1 MRALVTGAAGFIGSA
16 LVDRLLED
24 GHQVV
29 GIDNLSTGT
38 IDNLPSATARGTMSA
53 RRFTFLQIDIQAPEL
68 VDIVEGTSP
77 SVIYHL
83 AAQPEHTASTS
94 NPRLD
99 AQSNVVGTIN
109 LCEASRRAD
118 VRRIV
123 YATSGSS
130 SEALSPHLASKLAA
144 ELYLR
149 AYGEM
154 YGLEPVCL
162 SMANVY
168 GPRQHPHGPTASIT
182 ALGSAAISTS
192 PRIIDIVDDLAFDY
206 VYVDDVVEALLRA
219 ASAPVEAIGTY
230 DVGTGRLTR
239 LAEIERLIFEAV
251 GDVAAP
257 HGSMLRRRTLSASLE
272 MRSRVPELNWHATVD
287 IEEGIRRTIRWFT
300 DRLDNPQ
307 RHCDECDRHLAA
319 VSEAS

>member
-1 MRALVTGAAGFIGSA
+1 MRVLVTGAAGFIGST

-38 IDNLPSATARGTMSA
+38 TDNLSTPTARGTISA
-53 RRFTFLQIDIQAPEL
+53 RRFTFIETDIRAPEL
-68 VDIVEGTSP
+68 VDIMEGTSP

-83 AAQPEHTASTS
+83 AAQPEYTAPTS
-94 NPRLD
+94 NPVLD
-99 AQSNVVGTIN
+99 AQSNVIGTIN
-109 LCEASRRAD
+109 LCEASRRVG

-123 YATSGSS
+123 YATSGSG
-130 SEALSPHLASKLAA
+130 SEALSPHLASKLAG

-149 AYGEM
+149 VYGER

-162 SMANVY
+162 SMAKVY

-182 ALGSAAISTS
+182 ALGSVAISAS
-192 PRIIDIVDDLAFDY
+192 PRIFDIVNDLAFDY

-239 LAEIERLIFEAV
+239 LAEIERLISEAV
-251 GDVAAP
+251 GDVTAP

-272 MRSRVPELNWHATVD
+272 MQSRVPELNWHATVD
-287 IEEGIRRTIRWFT
+287 IEEGIRRTIRWFANRF
-300 DRLDNPQ
+300 DDPQ
-307 RHCDECDRHLAA
+307 HHCDECDRHLAA